1 MTTPQGGNN
10 SDSGVVRIKRNA
22 VAGAGKPPAQGDDT
36 SKTSDTSKSTG
47 TETGT
52 AKSTGAK
59 SAGAKSAGTKAAG
72 AKAAGTKATGAKA
85 AGTKATGAK
94 VTPGARK
101 AAGGAGPR
109 RPGGGSDGPG
119 GRGRRP
125 VPVVVPKSRNWTA
138 ITLVTTAIV
147 IFVAIVGYGVYAIQK
162 NGQTF
167 EDKADKISGL
177 VDYRKKN
184 PSIDD
189 ASNRNHTYDKVN
201 YPVSPPAYGN
211 HNYDW
216 QRCLGDV
223 YDAQIANENAVHSL
237 EHGAVWIT
245 YDPTKLSAA
254 QVQTL
259 ASTYV
264 TGHDF
269 TLMSPYPNMPTAIS
283 LQAWGFQL
291 RLNSPTDPRINQFI
305 QDLRVNASLEPGVA
319 CSSGTYVTATGT
331 EPHNLGG
338 SPAPSA
344 PAPNPSQ

>member
-22 VAGAGKPPAQGDDT
+22 AAGAGKPPANDDAAAKSSDT
-36 SKTSDTSKSTG
+36 SDSDTSKSTG
-47 TETGT
+47 TRTGA

-59 SAGAKSAGTKAAG
+59 SAGAKTAGS
-72 AKAAGTKATGAKA
+72 KATGAKA
-85 AGTKATGAK
+85 
-94 VTPGARK
+94 TPGARK

-109 RPGGGSDGPG
+109 RPGGGSGGPSG
-119 GRGRRP
+119 GRGHRP
-125 VPVVVPKSRNWTA
+125 APMVVAKSRNWTA
-138 ITLVTTAIV
+138 ISLVTTAV
-147 IFVAIVGYGVYAIQK
+147 VVFVAIVGYGVYAIQK

-167 EDKADKISGL
+167 EDKADKISGM

-189 ASNRNHTYDKVN
+189 AANRTHVYTKVN
-201 YPVSPPAYGN
+201 YPVSPPDYGN

-223 YDAQIANENAVHSL
+223 YNAQIANENAVHSL
-237 EHGAVWIT
+237 EHGAIWIT
-245 YDPTKLSAA
+245 YDPAKLSAA

-291 RLNSPTDPRINQFI
+291 RLDSPTDPRINQFI

-331 EPHNLGG
+331 TPHNLGG
-338 SPAPSA
+338 SPPPSA
-344 PAPNPSQ
+344 PAANPSQ